1 MALEIVKEMHHIKEA
16 VQNAVSEAL
25 SKAGI
30 DGDVMQK
37 VMKNMPMKQ
46 VMNVTKTSLETA
58 VASLKKKDGKRGKD
72 APRAA
77 LTAYNMFGQKLRE
90 GLVAWKEFDAKHAHA
105 KTMQALLKKINA
117 GDKSYKLQLVDVST
131 LWPGVTTE
139 ARERYNELALKDK
152 ERFEKEI
159 QSYVP
164 TPEMPKAPHKNAM
177 DLYVK
182 EKMTTDETL
191 NKKDLM
197 KEWTNLSP
205 EQQSTYIVRVAQEKL
220 EYNELSSLM
229 KDTLTEEQLEKLKRE
244 NDPNMPPKAK
254 SAYVYFTMLYRPTI
268 LTEMQEKKEDTSLP
282 NVSARLSTV
291 WSGLDEKGK
300 EKYQKLAEE
309 DKTRFQSEWALYQE
323 GKYISPK
330 VEHARQRAL
339 NLQGMSMFCKSVK
352 ATWKTEGKHS
362 DKNGK
367 ELHALAMEMWKNAE
381 EAIHVE
387 WAEKAKN
394 AEPSERSKEESDEQ
408 PTDKKKRKVNAE
420 KSAQK

>member
-77 LTAYNMFGQKLRE
+77 LTAYNIFGQKLRE
-90 GLVAWKEFDAKHAHA
+90 GQVTWKEFDAKHAHA

-117 GDKSYKLQLVDVST
+117 ADKSYKLQLVDVST

-139 ARERYNELALKDK
+139 AREHYNELALKDK
-152 ERFEKEI
+152 ERFEKEM

-182 EKMTTDETL
+182 EKMGADETL

-197 KEWTNLSP
+197 KEWSNLSP
-205 EQQSTYIVRVAQEKL
+205 EQQSIYIVRVAQEKL

-229 KDTLTEEQLEKLKRE
+229 KDTLTEEQLAKLKRE

-268 LTEMQEKKEDTSLP
+268 LTEMQERKEDTSLP

-309 DKTRFQSEWALYQE
+309 DKARYQREWEQYQQ
-323 GKYISPK
+323 GKYVSPK

-339 NLQGMSMFCKSVK
+339 ALKGMSMFCKSVK
-352 ATWKTEGKHS
+352 ATWKTEGTHS

-367 ELHALAMEMWKNAE
+367 ELHALAMEMWK
-381 EAIHVE
+381 EADEATHME
-387 WAEKAKN
+387 WAEKAAN
-394 AEPSERSKEESDEQ
+394 ADKTEQEESDEAS
-408 PTDKKKRKVNAE
+408 TDNKKRKVSAE